1 MINNKVSTGLS
12 RKQKGQELIEFAIVL
27 PFLFLVLFGVIDL
40 GRIFFSAIVITNAAR
55 EGARYGISRGINA
68 DYSLKSAEIIAAA
81 RGEAAGSGI
90 DLSSAAIVPS
100 CPDGC
105 ASGKP
110 VRVEISYDFNLL
122 MGWVLPNTTI
132 TLDRYVQMMI
142 P

>member
-1 MINNKVSTGLS
+1 MIIKSSCSKKDLP
-12 RKQKGQELIEFAIVL
+12 GQELIEFAIVL

-55 EGARYGISRGINA
+55 EGARYGISRGIDA